1 MTPEGRVKA
10 QVKKLLDARKPLL
23 WYYMPVP
30 LYNRGI
36 PDIVGVYRGVLFA
49 IETKAGNNQPTAIQ
63 RHVMREMAFAGA
75 KVLVVNE
82 KNVEAVA
89 QMLDEICA
97 GVGA

>member
-1 MTPEGRVKA
+1 MKH
-10 QVKKLLDARKPLL
+10 LLDARKPLL

-36 PDIVGVYRGVLFA
+36 PDIIGVYRGILFA
-49 IETKAGNNQPTAIQ
+49 IETKAGNNKPTAIQ
-63 RHVMREMAFAGA
+63 NKVMRDMAFAGA
-75 KVLVVNE
+75 RVLVVNE
-82 KNVEAVA
+82 KSVDAVS

>member
-10 QVKKLLDARKPLL
+10 QVKHLLDARKPLL

-49 IETKAGNNQPTAIQ
+49 IETKAGNNKPTAIQ
-63 RHVMREMAFAGA
+63 NKVMRGIEYAGGR
-75 KVLVVNE
+75 VLVVNE
-82 KNVEAVA
+82 KNVDAVN
-89 QMLDEICA
+89 QVLDEICA